1 MSVGGLV
8 VRRNL
13 LVGDESIESI
23 CIIGLFSEAS
33 C

>member
-1 MSVGGLV
+1 MSVEGLV

-13 LVGDESIESI
+13 LVGDETIERI
-23 CIIGLFSEAS
+23 CVVSLFSEAS